1 MLARIREHA
10 RMNESFAFETTLSGR
25 GPDGGREDAATAL
38 QRSDAMRLAA
48 ASEPA
53 ALAGNQP
60 PAKAFLDRMR
70 PIGPPPGSV
79 TAP

>member
-25 GPDGGREDAATAL
+25 GPDGGREDAASVL
-38 QRSDAMRLAA
+38 QWSDAMQLAA
-48 ASEPA
+48 VSEPA

-60 PAKAFLDRMR
+60 LAKAFLDRMH